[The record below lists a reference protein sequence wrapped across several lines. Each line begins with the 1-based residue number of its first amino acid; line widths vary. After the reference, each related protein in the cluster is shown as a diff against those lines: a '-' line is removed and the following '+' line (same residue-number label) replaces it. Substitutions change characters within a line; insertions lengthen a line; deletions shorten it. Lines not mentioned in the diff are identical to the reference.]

1 MTDERTEYGM
11 PAAGGFDDDR
21 LLAYAL
27 GLEDDRELLQAAAAD
42 AGLGERLAA
51 MRADVDAI
59 GAQVRAAVPE
69 PDASYADL
77 SGERWAGLREY
88 LEVPASAAAP
98 RRGRRWWRVVA
109 PVAALAVLALV
120 AGTVALDQG
129 GQPLSTG
136 SSAEVARTATDA
148 DDSFTGQS
156 ESTTSGE
163 GAGRRPGD
171 HAGNGD
177 GPGSG
182 GDPAPGGGPADGSS
196 EPRRAARPLRR
207 RGARQGSSG
216 DRSVAALR
224 RPQDLQG

>member
-42 AGLGERLAA
+42 ADLGERLAA

-77 SGERWAGLREY
+77 SGERWASLREY

-129 GQPLSTG
+129 GQPDSIG
-136 SSAEVARTATDA
+136 SSAEVVRTATDTS
-148 DDSFTGQS
+148 DSFTGQS

-163 GAGRRPGD
+163 GA
-171 HAGNGD
+171 AA
-177 GPGSG
+177 
-182 GDPAPGGGPADGSS
+182 DPLTAPGTETTPG
-196 EPRRAARPLRR
+196 AAVTPPPEEAPQTAAQSL
-207 RGARQGSSG
+207 AEQL
-216 DRSVAALR
+216 DRFAVVVLA
-224 RPQDLQG
+224 